1 MTPFLTTDDDE
12 GVMRFRAWAI
22 PVLIA
27 VICASIVASM
37 ALAGLV
43 GAGLGMAVGA
53 VAATGLVVFASRSK
67 PDRKLEVAAAR
78 DDEHR
83 VLVVATAEATAESA
97 QRIAELA
104 GKTIDVRLLVPVP
117 SHRLDRW
124 MSAEDDARRITR
136 DAERDAETRK
146 KEALLDAKEHHM
158 PWNHLIV
165 EVSAFDHG
173 RVLCRIATKDRFREL
188 AFGPVHEPGEVNRRV
203 PDPGV
208 RPVDHARDQT
218 GGVAEHVL
226 GC

>member
-67 PDRKLEVAAAR
+67 PDRKLEVAAAG
-78 DDEHR
+78 DDGHR
-83 VLVVATAEATAESA
+83 VLVVATTEATAESA

-124 MSAEDDARRITR
+124 MSAEDDARR
-136 DAERDAETRK
+136 DAEGLLARSAGALVAAGLPVSGSVGDHDPAQALEDELRDFPADEVVLLIANGKDPLAKIETR
-146 KEALLDAKEHHM
+146 LSL
-158 PWNHLIV
+158 PL
-165 EVSAFDHG
+165 
-173 RVLCRIATKDRFREL
+173 RRIS
-188 AFGPVHEPGEVNRRV
+188 P
-203 PDPGV
+203 
-208 RPVDHARDQT
+208 
-218 GGVAEHVL
+218 
-226 GC
+226 